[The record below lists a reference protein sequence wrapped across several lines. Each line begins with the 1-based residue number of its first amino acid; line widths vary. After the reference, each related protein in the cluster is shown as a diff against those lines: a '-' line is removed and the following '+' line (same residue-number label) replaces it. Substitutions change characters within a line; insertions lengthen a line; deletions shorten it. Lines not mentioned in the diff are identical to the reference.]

1 MNETWLIMGLTFSNT
16 QGKTVR
22 DGKVTIASQKSSGN
36 QTMQLQMKGT
46 IMVLPWSHSLGSY

>member
-1 MNETWLIMGLTFSNT
+1 MGLTFSNT

-46 IMVLPWSHSLGSY
+46 IMVLP